1 MSETALHVLTL
12 NCWGL
17 KYVSKNRTERVH
29 AIAQELAKFHHDII
43 ALQEIWVFADY
54 EHVRDNVIKR
64 LPYSKFFYSGAL
76 GSGLALFSRFP
87 IIGTS
92 VHPYSLNGAPIDV
105 GGGDW
110 FVGKAAVSITI
121 SHPVLGQVQIF
132 NTHLYAKG
140 GEDGPEHNR
149 AHRIVNAWEFSK
161 LARQAAEL
169 GRYVIAAG
177 DFNSIPSTL
186 PMALIREYADLSD
199 SWAVAHPI
207 APSTSSPSAMDAITQ
222 FGVTADSPLNSYSA
236 GKPIGPY
243 ARKFLGKR
251 LDYILYRQPIRP
263 ATHLDEDPIPVL
275 KCTECNVLL
284 TEKVPGRPFSFSDHF
299 ALEATLEIQS
309 GVRAPADLADAHN
322 VWATPGAVRGPATTS
337 VSELSA
343 ESLTTAMQALA
354 ACYRFSRQRAK
365 KELAL
370 FAGCIF
376 ILVVVVVGSP
386 WLPHSWINPIF
397 ILFTIFVAWLGTTML
412 YEGFLYGNWECNAL
426 MNVIEELEIYKNALE
441 TQAGTR

>member
-1 MSETALHVLTL
+1 MSESSAIHVLSL

-17 KYVSKNRTERVH
+17 KYVAKNRTERIH
-29 AIAQELAKFHHDII
+29 AIANELAKFDHDII

-54 EHVRDNVIKR
+54 EHVRDSVLKR

-76 GSGLALFSRFP
+76 GSGLALLSRFP

-105 GGGDW
+105 AGGDW
-110 FVGKAAVSITI
+110 FVGKAAVSIII
-121 SHPVLGQVQIF
+121 SHPVLGQVQVF

-140 GEDGPEHNR
+140 GEDGPEYNR
-149 AHRIVNAWEFSK
+149 AHRLVNAWEFSK

-186 PMALIREYADLSD
+186 PMALIREYTGLSD
-199 SWAVAHPI
+199 SWVAAHPI
-207 APSTSSPSAMDAITQ
+207 HPDTSSPSAMDAITQ
-222 FGVTADSPLNSYSA
+222 FGITADSPLNSYSA

-263 ATHLDEDPIPVL
+263 LTRPEEPLPVL
-275 KCTECNVLL
+275 KCTECNVVL
-284 TEKVPGRPFSFSDHF
+284 TEKVPGRSFSFSDHF
-299 ALEATLEIQS
+299 ALEATLEIQT
-309 GVRAPADLADAHN
+309 GDQVPADLADPRN
-322 VWATPGAVRGPATTS
+322 VWTPAGTPPS
-337 VSELSA
+337 SSELSA
-343 ESLTTAMQALA
+343 DSLTTAMQALA
-354 ACYRFSRQRAK
+354 ACYRFSRQRAR
-365 KELAL
+365 KELML
-370 FAGCIF
+370 FVGCIF
-376 ILVVVVVGSP
+376 VLVALIVGSS
-386 WLPHSWINPIF
+386 WLPHAWINPIF
-397 ILFTIFVAWLGTTML
+397 ILFTVFVAWLGTTML

-426 MNVIEELEIYKNALE
+426 MNVIEELEIYKNSLE
-441 TQAGTR
+441 VQEGMR